1 MSDKKGY
8 RVFYNTETCR
18 FDYDEQESIVRD
30 YREGSTECW
39 FSNVVA
45 AEACAIKRNM
55 RIDYGILTV
64 KICKDCHTP
73 FTFYKEE
80 ADWFEA
86 ANLIPPVRCKTC
98 REKRKFEKSYKH
110 PRS

>member
-8 RVFYNTETCR
+8 RVFYNTETSR
-18 FDYDEQESIVRD
+18 FDYDEQESTARD
-30 YREGSTECW
+30 YKEGSTECW
-39 FSNVVA
+39 FSNVAA
-45 AEACAIKRNM
+45 AEHGADERNK
-55 RIDYGILTV
+55 RIDDGRLTV

-80 ADWFEA
+80 ADWFKA
-86 ANLIPPVRCKTC
+86 ANLTPPVRCKTC

-110 PRS
+110 SRS

>member
-18 FDYDEQESIVRD
+18 FDYDVQESEARD
-30 YREGSTECW
+30 YKEGSTEFW
-39 FSNVVA
+39 FSDVFA
-45 AEACAIKRNM
+45 AGHGADERNN
-55 RIDYGILTV
+55 RIDAGRLTV

-86 ANLIPPVRCKTC
+86 AKLTPPARCKTC
-98 REKRKFEKSYKH
+98 REKRKFEKSYK
-110 PRS
+110 RSSS